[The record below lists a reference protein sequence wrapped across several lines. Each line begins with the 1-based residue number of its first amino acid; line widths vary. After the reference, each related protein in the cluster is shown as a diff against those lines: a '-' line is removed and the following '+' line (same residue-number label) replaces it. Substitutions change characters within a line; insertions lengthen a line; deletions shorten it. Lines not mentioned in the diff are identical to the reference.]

1 MVADPAASQGRPAE
15 IGKGDEAGS
24 TAEAMEDHF
33 DMITGGQHLVA
44 CLLLYLFEA
53 DGVII

>member
-1 MVADPAASQGRPAE
+1 MADLGATESRPAE
-15 IGKGDEAGS
+15 TGKGDETGS

-33 DMITGGQHLVA
+33 DMITGGQHFVA
-44 CLLLYLFEA
+44 CLMLYLFEA